1 MEFMPWSNDYSVQ
14 VVQLDA
20 QHKHL
25 VGMIN
30 GLVEVMQ
37 RGAKPDEL
45 TALLED
51 LLEYTCYHFET
62 EEKLM
67 ARAAYPGLADHRA
80 KHAAMRAE
88 VERLFAAAKTG
99 NATTAMKLMAFLKSW
114 LAKHINGTD
123 KQYAPALQKAGLV
136 S

>member
-1 MEFMPWSNDYSVQ
+1 MEFMPWSDDYSVR
-14 VVQLDA
+14 VLQLDA

-45 TALLED
+45 AALLED
-51 LLEYTCYHFET
+51 LLDYTRYHFET

-67 ARAAYPGLADHRA
+67 ARAGYAGLADHRA

-88 VERLFAAAKTG
+88 VERLLAAAQTG
-99 NATTAMKLMAFLKSW
+99 NATTAMKLMAFLKNW

-123 KQYAPALQKAGLV
+123 KLYAPALEKAGIA
-136 S
+136 